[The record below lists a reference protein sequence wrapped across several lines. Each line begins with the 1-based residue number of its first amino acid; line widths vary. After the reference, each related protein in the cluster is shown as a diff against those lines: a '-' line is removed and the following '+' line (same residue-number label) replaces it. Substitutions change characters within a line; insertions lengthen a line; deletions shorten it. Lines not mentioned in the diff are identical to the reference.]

1 MSTLPTA
8 PGPAGPIVSFAH
20 ALVVDDHPLFCDALA
35 LTLRGLMGVERVET
49 AHDLAA
55 ALARL
60 EQAAPPDIVLLD
72 LDLPDVEGLDGL
84 LKLRATVPDVPVLVV
99 TSMTDPRLI
108 EAALAAG
115 ASGFVPKHAGRE
127 AFSLAFR
134 RLAAGERHL
143 PEGYQAPAGAADP
156 AAEAVGRLSQLTRQQ
171 TRILEL
177 VCQGRLNKQIAW
189 ELAIAETTVKAHV
202 TAIMRK
208 LGVQSRTQAV
218 LLVQQARFAA
228 LVPER

>member
-1 MSTLPTA
+1 MLPDTRPA
-8 PGPAGPIVSFAH
+8 PAFTH
-20 ALVVDDHPLFCDALA
+20 ALVIDDHPLFCDALA

-49 AHDLAA
+49 ADALAP

-60 EQAAPPDIVLLD
+60 EGGALPDVVLLD
-72 LDLPDVEGLDGL
+72 LDLPDVEGLEGL
-84 LKLRATVPDVPVLVV
+84 LRLRAAVPEVPVLIV

-115 ASGFVPKHAGRE
+115 AAGFVPKHSGRE
-127 AFSLAFR
+127 AFRAAFE
-134 RLAAGERHL
+134 RLRAGQPAL
-143 PEGYQAPAGAADP
+143 PEGWEPPTGASDP
-156 AAEAVGRLSQLTRQQ
+156 AAEAMARLAQLTRQQ
-171 TRILEL
+171 AKILDL
-177 VCQGRLNKQIAW
+177 LCQGRLNKQIAW

-218 LLVQQARFAA
+218 LMAQSSRFAS
-228 LVPER
+228 LLPER